1 MENFDWLKELA
12 VTERKLEE
20 DGFLNNPEQFDL
32 DRIMAQASVDFMID
46 CKNQFVSMIEAF
58 NELKTST
65 YGKIKIFHVTNSH
78 LDFMLFRN
86 NLKFIFSLKEPG
98 VISAKYETAIGPYV
112 AFQNPL
118 HAGTSVFGTEII
130 QKRGQQAALDFQN
143 APLQPTIQT
152 QAIGEHTLMAKW
164 APYNQVTWHF
174 RDQQFNTDAMV
185 KYYLSLFIRES
196 SK

>member
-1 MENFDWLKELA
+1 MENFDWLRELA
-12 VTERKLEE
+12 LSEKKLEE

-32 DRIMAQASVDFMID
+32 DRILAQASVDFMIE
-46 CKNQFVSMIEAF
+46 CKNQFVAMVDSF

-65 YGKIKIFHVTNSH
+65 YGKIKIFHVTNTH

-86 NLKFIFSLKEPG
+86 NLKFIFSLREPG
-98 VISAKYETAIGPYV
+98 VVSARFETAIGPYV
-112 AFQNPL
+112 AFQNPA
-118 HAGTSVFGTEII
+118 HSGIQVFPSESLNKKPSQGFV
-130 QKRGQQAALDFQN
+130 DFQS
-143 APLQPTIQT
+143 APLQPTMQT

-164 APYNQVTWHF
+164 APYNQVRWHF
-174 RDQQFNTDAMV
+174 RDQEFQIDAMV